1 MVKKITFFCN
11 PVIHA
16 CHDAVQAVSGPGDH
30 YKTSS
35 QQEKPWTY
43 MGTYIRNPSQDP
55 GYQGNYCKGIRI
67 NLGHVT
73 GGRSEQGYKKSS
85 HVTILSVK
93 YLTLEVLKLS

>member
-1 MVKKITFFCN
+1 
-11 PVIHA
+11 
-16 CHDAVQAVSGPGDH
+16 
-30 YKTSS
+30 
-35 QQEKPWTY
+35 

-67 NLGHVT
+67 NLCHVT

-85 HVTILSVK
+85 HVTIMSVK